1 MRTEGSGQGY
11 EGERSTTWILLGLA
25 LFVAAIG
32 SLLGS
37 GAVSRHIAIMSLV
50 FIVSA
55 YLIGRAARSRLE
67 PWLPVLMTT
76 AMAAKL
82 VGSSVRYYVLEVIYQ
97 GSGDAGR
104 YHNFAVEIADVWRGL
119 EVPNLATV
127 AFGSQGTRF
136 IAWVTGLLYAP
147 FEPSQLGGFFIHAF
161 LAFVG
166 QFFFYRAF
174 RLACP
179 DSRWKRYAILIFFW
193 PTLVYWP
200 SSIGKESFIILFLG
214 LGSWAAAALYRR
226 YEVRWLPLIGVAAF
240 MVSVIRVHVAAL
252 FVGALLAGVIIENRK
267 SKNTIAFGRLLILIA
282 GLAAAVP
289 LVLGV
294 ADEFNL
300 ELTSL
305 SADDLEPVF
314 ADVGDTTEQ
323 GGSSVSGGVI
333 RGPLDI
339 PEGILK
345 VLFRPLPNEA
355 RNAQSLVASAEGVI
369 LLGLVIWQIPAMF
382 RNRAQLRKSPYLLLC
397 LVYVA
402 LFIWGWS
409 AILNLGIMA
418 RQRSLVIPFLLALIA
433 GLGWQGDREATA
445 SEGVGPAVL
454 DSSTDSGAT
463 DWQGA
468 GRKVITRDAQG
479 TF

>member
-1 MRTEGSGQGY
+1 MRADGSDQGY
-11 EGERSTTWILLGLA
+11 GGQESTTWILLGLV
-25 LFVAAIG
+25 LMVAAMG

-37 GAVSRHIAIMSLV
+37 GIVSRHIAIMALV

-55 YLIGRAARSRLE
+55 YLIGRAARSSHE
-67 PWLPVLMTT
+67 PWLPVLMTA

-82 VGSSVRYYVLEVIYQ
+82 VGSGVRYYVLEVIYD

-104 YHNFAVEIADVWRGL
+104 YHNFAVEIADTWRSL
-119 EVPNLATV
+119 DVPNLATV

-136 IAWVTGLLYAP
+136 IAWVTGLFYAP

-161 LAFVG
+161 LAFLG
-166 QFFFYRAF
+166 QFFFYLAF
-174 RLACP
+174 RTACP
-179 DSRWKRYAILIFFW
+179 ESRWKRYAILIFFW

-214 LGSWAAAALYRR
+214 IGSWAAAALYRR
-226 YEVRWLPLIGVAAF
+226 YEIRWVPLIGVAAF
-240 MVSVIRVHVAAL
+240 MVSIVRVHVAAL
-252 FVGALLAGVIIENRK
+252 LVAALLAAVIVENRK
-267 SKNTIAFGRLLILIA
+267 SKDVIPFGRLLILVA
-282 GLAAAVP
+282 GVAAAVP

-294 ADEFNL
+294 AEEFDL
-300 ELTSL
+300 DLTAI

-339 PEGILK
+339 PEGVLK

-355 RNAQSLVASAEGVI
+355 NNLQSLVASAEGVI
-369 LLGLVIWQIPAMF
+369 LLGLVVWQVPAMF
-382 RNRAQLRKSPYLLLC
+382 RNRAQLRKSPYLIFC
-397 LVYVA
+397 LAYVA
-402 LFIWGWS
+402 VFIWGWS

-433 GLGWQGDREATA
+433 GLGWHSDRDA
-445 SEGVGPAVL
+445 AVL
-454 DSSTDSGAT
+454 AGESGTEVAPARSTRQPLTA
-463 DWQGA
+463 A
-468 GRKVITRDAQG
+468 GGVEVSRDHRG
-479 TF
+479 GL